1 MNGEAVATNGEW
13 REAMSGLVHDMVHNV
28 NPLGLKLPAQI
39 SIVTPWLNHSELC
52 RTYAPSVAAAHQV
65 IIVDNGSEPHHA
77 AQIRAM
83 VDELGGI
90 YIRNEHNA
98 GFAAANNQGLAVAT
112 GEIVVFLNN
121 DTEAPNTW
129 LQAVERDTTA
139 GVIAGPSMQTRHG
152 VNYIEGYCVAARRD
166 VWLDLGGWPE
176 DLPGM
181 YWEDNILCLKA
192 IRKGYRLVETNWP
205 VWHFSNYT
213 SRQTPGA
220 YAHSAANE
228 RAFLEMLRN
237 G

>member
-1 MNGEAVATNGEW
+1 LEEN
-13 REAMSGLVHDMVHNV
+13 AMSEYKPVCHCGYDGGYEHKCQ
-28 NPLGLKLPAQI
+28 PSKRRYRI
-39 SIVTPWLNHSELC
+39 SVVTPWFNHSELT
-52 RTYAPSVAAAHQV
+52 RTYAPSVRGAQV
-65 IIVDNGSEPHHA
+65 IIIDNGSEPHHA

-83 VDELGGI
+83 VESLPGGV
-90 YIRNEHNA
+90 YIRNVYNA
-98 GFAAANNQGLAVAT
+98 GFSTANNQALAIAAT
-112 GEIVVFLNN
+112 GDIILFLNN
-121 DTEAPNTW
+121 DIEAPEAW
-129 LQAVERDTTA
+129 LEQVERDVEA

-152 VNYIEGYCVAARRD
+152 VNYIEGYCIAARRD